1 MSAQNKL
8 QRISLEKVP
17 KLISTFFA
25 FVHLDSKSPKV
36 PFLIGLLCVGSTIWT
51 FRHDIS
57 LFRVMGK
64 IAIYRFHY
72 VVEAPSQEAVE
83 DYFKDIGFAFWN
95 RIEIRQ
101 VKPAEE
107 IIKAVIEK
115 S

>member
-1 MSAQNKL
+1 
-8 QRISLEKVP
+8 
-17 KLISTFFA
+17 
-25 FVHLDSKSPKV
+25 
-36 PFLIGLLCVGSTIWT
+36 
-51 FRHDIS
+51 
-57 LFRVMGK
+57 MGK